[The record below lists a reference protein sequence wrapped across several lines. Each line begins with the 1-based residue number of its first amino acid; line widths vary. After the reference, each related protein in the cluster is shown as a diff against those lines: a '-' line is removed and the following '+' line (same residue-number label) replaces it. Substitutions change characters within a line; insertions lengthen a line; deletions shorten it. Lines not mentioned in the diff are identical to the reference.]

1 MRPTINKLDVFYRS
15 PSSTL
20 ISDILSRKLHARW
33 PDLSGQDVLGYGF
46 CEKYLSSYKKTANRI
61 VLTLPEKNLTKIQY
75 DDMHGTSCITENLS
89 LPFSDSRFDKIL
101 CIHGTSDPLNFDLL
115 LKEYLGPFGGENAYA
130 VDDV

>member
-15 PSSTL
+15 PTSTF

-61 VLTLPEKNLTKIQY
+61 ILTLPEKNLTKIQY
-75 DDMHGTSCITENLS
+75 DDMLQAFLYLLFQLEPLLFENQYPTSLAHLFVLLCSFLLNLKKIVAT
-89 LPFSDSRFDKIL
+89 LPDND
-101 CIHGTSDPLNFDLL
+101 HQ
-115 LKEYLGPFGGENAYA
+115 
-130 VDDV
+130 